1 MMTQHKQTFPW
12 GAVIWSSVLMV
23 IIPLGA
29 AIAISVGYGVVVG
42 FQTRGDPEAINTAV
56 MSLSGAVWYQAL
68 PKILLAA
75 VAFWR
80 GMRLAHSSASA
91 TLPVVSAAILALI
104 GLVGTGLALQ
114 RAPPR
119 RTDNLICGRWS
130 YYAGVWTGRGP
141 DRAAVMTQLP
151 AGMAV
156 QMK

>member
-1 MMTQHKQTFPW
+1 MQPNEEHTSMKTQYKQNFPW
-12 GAVIWSSVLMV
+12 GAVIWSSVLMI

-104 GLVGTGLALQ
+104 GLIGTGLSLFN
-114 RAPPR
+114 APLSGEQIISFAV
-119 RTDNLICGRWS
+119 DGVIMLACGL
-130 YYAGVWTGRGP
+130 AGVRIA
-141 DRAAVMTQLP
+141 RR
-151 AGMAV
+151 
-156 QMK
+156 